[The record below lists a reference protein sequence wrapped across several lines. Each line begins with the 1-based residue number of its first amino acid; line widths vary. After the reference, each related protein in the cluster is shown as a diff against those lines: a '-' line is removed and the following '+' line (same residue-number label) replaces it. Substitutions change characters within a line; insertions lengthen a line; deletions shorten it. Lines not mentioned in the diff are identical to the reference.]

1 MTRNFFND
9 FIRDLFCSIDYFIY
23 SSIEWVTQGIFD
35 IAELRTNVDLV
46 EDVRDKIYII
56 LGIFML
62 FKISASLIQYMVNPD
77 SMTDKDKGASK
88 LITRTLTMLGFLL
101 ILPTVFSL
109 LYRAQ
114 TAFLPMIPKILLNQ
128 PASTISSTVTNTSND
143 MAVSL
148 MQAFFHPYYDE
159 SNNYA
164 AIDGSTEITSL
175 ADFVQNVNAGEGQ
188 TIPILGTTGGYSYEY
203 RFLLSTVVGIVVLVL
218 LIGITIDLAI
228 RLFKM
233 LVLEM
238 IAPIPIMSYIDP
250 KSQKDG
256 AFQSWMKE
264 LGKTFV
270 DIFIKLGLIYLVLFF
285 ISELHNNNLF
295 VNYGQAGAANVSPVR
310 LMYLRVFL
318 IIGLLMFAKQAPKF
332 IRTILGL
339 KDNKDGSFLGNL
351 AGGLAGFGAGAVS
364 GAISGRGLRGAITG
378 GVAGMSAGYQGAA
391 SGKGSNAWQTGG
403 DAAIQARLGDKNA
416 KSGILAGLQSKASKA
431 QMKQQAARL
440 NLTKANIDAAQAS
453 WLAAQAD
460 ATEAEWNYRDL
471 ISRGP
476 AAGES
481 QADYDA
487 RRQAAYADWQD
498 KVTISGNKERN
509 YNKGKDAYEK
519 AYGQDESAYQR
530 YQNGSVHRATKKVSS
545 SVSSAAT
552 YVSDSV
558 SAAAGGRTIAQR
570 RDDRTRQTA
579 SNGGFDPNKS

>member
-1 MTRNFFND
+1 VTRNFFND
-9 FIRDLFCSIDYFIY
+9 SIRGLFCSIDYFIY

-35 IAELRTNVDLV
+35 IAELRTNVDIV
-46 EDVRDKIYII
+46 EEVRNKIYII

-77 SMTDKDKGASK
+77 MMNDKEKGVSK
-88 LITRTLTMLGFLL
+88 LIGRTITMLAMLI
-101 ILPTVFSL
+101 ILPTFFSL
-109 LYRAQ
+109 IYRAQ
-114 TAFLPMIPKILLNQ
+114 KAFLPMIPKILLNKTE
-128 PASTISSTVTNTSND
+128 ASITATVTDTSND

-148 MQAFFHPYYDE
+148 LQAFFHPYYDDK
-159 SNNYA
+159 NNYA
-164 AIDGSTEITSL
+164 AIDGAPEIGTL
-175 ADFVQNVNAGEGQ
+175 ADFVNKVNDGTGQ
-188 TIPILGTTGGYSYEY
+188 TIPLFGTTGGYIYEY
-203 RFLLSTVVGIVVLVL
+203 RFLLSTVVGIIVLVL

-228 RLFKM
+228 RLFKL

-238 IAPIPIMSYIDP
+238 LAPIPIMSYVDP

-256 AFQSWMKE
+256 AFQSWLKE
-264 LGKTFV
+264 LGKTFA

-285 ISELHNNNLF
+285 ISELQNHNLF
-295 VNYGQAGAANVSPVR
+295 VGYGKAGDAAASPVR

-332 IRTILGL
+332 IRTIFGL
-339 KDNKDGSFLGNL
+339 KDNKEGSFLGNL
-351 AGGLAGFGAGAVS
+351 ASGLAGFGAGAVS

-378 GVAGMSAGYQGAA
+378 GISGMSAGYQGAV
-391 SGKGSNAWQTGG
+391 SGKGSNAWQAGG
-403 DAAIQARLGDKNA
+403 DAAVQARLGDKNA
-416 KSGILAGLQSKASKA
+416 KSGILASLQSKASKA

-440 NLTKANIDAAQAS
+440 NLTKANVDAAQAS
-453 WLAAQAD
+453 WLAAQAE

-476 AAGES
+476 STGES

-519 AYGQDESAYQR
+519 AYGQDESAYER
-530 YQNGSVHRATKKVSS
+530 YANGTVHRATKKVSS
-545 SVSSAAT
+545 SVSNAAT

-570 RDDRTRQTA
+570 RDDRTRRTA
-579 SNGGFDPNKS
+579 DHGGFDPNKS